1 MNETVSLLHV
11 NHNTETGEKPQF
23 GGKIGRCEKALLEP
37 HLLEFP
43 RPLEERRL
51 NSHTALRVYLQ
62 MQSENK
68 ADAGSKDKNMNKWEL
83 LQNFIICVHT

>member
-1 MNETVSLLHV
+1 MSLLPV
-11 NHNTETGEKPQF
+11 NHKPETGEKPQF
-23 GGKIGRCEKALLEP
+23 GGKIGRCEKTLLEP

-43 RPLEERRL
+43 CPLEERSL
-51 NSHTALRVYLQ
+51 NSHTASRVYLQ